1 MKHIFTLLFIGLSL
15 SVAAQNSA
23 LEYIEKYKDIAV
35 RHMDEQGVPA
45 SVILAISMHESAN
58 GNSKIAK
65 YLNNHFGIKGKNS
78 STEIKS
84 SYRGYDSVT
93 DSYLDFMGAMRR
105 NKKFEALFGKY
116 PSYDY
121 YNWVLGIQN
130 GGYAASKLWGT
141 KVLAIIK
148 QYRLYE
154 FDKRPEGSPEGRFM
168 TSGIDA
174 PAVSKSSG
182 PAITVYTVRKGDT
195 LLAIAKKFS
204 LSVKTLMSKNSLS
217 NSKLSIGQKLLL

>member
-1 MKHIFTLLFIGLSL
+1 
-15 SVAAQNSA
+15 
-23 LEYIEKYKDIAV
+23 
-35 RHMDEQGVPA
+35 
-45 SVILAISMHESAN
+45 MHESAN
-58 GNSKIAK
+58 GKSKIAK

-78 STEIKS
+78 SKEINS
-84 SYRGYDSVT
+84 SYRGYESVT

-130 GGYAASKLWGT
+130 GGYAASKLWGS

-154 FDKRPEGSPEGRFM
+154 LDKRPEGAEVGA
-168 TSGIDA
+168 DA
-174 PAVSKSSG
+174 VAE
-182 PAITVYTVRKGDT
+182 PAIAKTTQPGVSIYTVKKGDT

-204 LSVKTLMSKNSLS
+204 SSVKTLMSKNSLS
-217 NSKLSIGQKLLL
+217 NSRLSIGQKLVL

>member
-1 MKHIFTLLFIGLSL
+1 MKHVFTFLFICSGLSAL
-15 SVAAQNSA
+15 AQNSA
-23 LEYIEKYKDIAV
+23 REYIDKYKDIAV
-35 RHMDEQGVPA
+35 RHMEEQGVPA

-84 SYRGYDSVT
+84 SYRGYESVT

-141 KVLAIIK
+141 HVLAIIK
-148 QYRLYE
+148 KYRLYE
-154 FDKRPEGSPEGRFM
+154 FDKRPAGLGEESSVA
-168 TSGIDA
+168 SGI
-174 PAVSKSSG
+174 PVSAVSKSPQS
-182 PAITVYTVRKGDT
+182 AISIYTVKKGDT
-195 LLAIAKKFS
+195 LSGIAKTFS
-204 LSVKTLMSKNSLS
+204 SNVKTLMSKNSLS

>member
-1 MKHIFTLLFIGLSL
+1 MKHFFTLLFIGLSL
-15 SVAAQNSA
+15 SVAAQNTA
-23 LEYIEKYKDIAV
+23 LEYIERYKDIAV

-78 STEIKS
+78 SKEIKS
-84 SYRGYDSVT
+84 AYRGYASVT

-130 GGYAASKLWGT
+130 GGYATSKLWGT
-141 KVLAIIK
+141 RVLAIIK
-148 QYRLYE
+148 KYRLYE
-154 FDKRPEGSPEGRFM
+154 FDKRPEGVQEGDLA
-168 TSGIDA
+168 TAIA
-174 PAVSKSSG
+174 LPTASKSSKKG
-182 PAITVYTVRKGDT
+182 INLYTVRKGDT
-195 LLAIAKKFS
+195 LSAIAKKFS
-204 LSVKTLMSKNSLS
+204 TSVKTLMSKNSLS

>member
-1 MKHIFTLLFIGLSL
+1 MKHLFTLLFISLSL
-15 SVAAQNSA
+15 SAAAQNSA
-23 LEYIEKYKDIAV
+23 LEYIEKYKDMAT
-35 RHMDEQGVPA
+35 RLMDEQGVPA

-58 GNSKIAK
+58 GKSKIAK

-84 SYRGYDSVT
+84 SYRGYESVN

-154 FDKRPEGSPEGRFM
+154 LDKRPVGVDVN
-168 TSGIDA
+168 TDA
-174 PAVSKSSG
+174 LTEPAMAKTTE
-182 PAITVYTVRKGDT
+182 PAISIYTVKKGDT
-195 LLAIAKKFS
+195 LSAIAKKFGS
-204 LSVKTLMSKNSLS
+204 SVKNLMSRNSLS

>member
-1 MKHIFTLLFIGLSL
+1 MKHFFTLLFISLSL

-23 LEYIEKYKDIAV
+23 LEYIEKYKDIAI
-35 RHMDEQGVPA
+35 RNMDEQGVPA

-78 STEIKS
+78 SKEIKS
-84 SYRGYDSVT
+84 SYRGYESVT
-93 DSYLDFMGAMRR
+93 DSYMDFMGAMRR

-130 GGYAASKLWGT
+130 GGYAASKIWGSQ
-141 KVLAIIK
+141 VLAIIK
-148 QYRLYE
+148 KYRLYE
-154 FDKRPEGSPEGRFM
+154 FDKRPESVPEQASV
-168 TSGIDA
+168 TASVTA
-174 PAVSKSSG
+174 PAVSKSYESS
-182 PAITVYTVRKGDT
+182 INIYTVKKGDT
-195 LLAIAKKFS
+195 LSAIAKKFS
-204 LSVKTLMSKNSLS
+204 STVKTLMSKNSLS

>member
-1 MKHIFTLLFIGLSL
+1 MKHFFTLLFISLSL
-15 SVAAQNSA
+15 SVVAQNSA
-23 LEYIEKYKDIAV
+23 LDYIEKYKDIAI

-58 GNSKIAK
+58 GKSKIAK

-78 STEIKS
+78 SKEIKS
-84 SYRGYDSVT
+84 SYRGYESVT

-130 GGYAASKLWGT
+130 GGYAASKLWGS

-154 FDKRPEGSPEGRFM
+154 LDKRPEGAELSAGALAEPIIAK
-168 TSGIDA
+168 TTQ
-174 PAVSKSSG
+174 
-182 PAITVYTVRKGDT
+182 PAISIYTVKKGDT
-195 LLAIAKKFS
+195 LSAIAKKFS
-204 LSVKTLMSKNSLS
+204 SSVKTLMSKNSLS
-217 NSKLSIGQKLLL
+217 NSKLSIGQKLVL

>member
-1 MKHIFTLLFIGLSL
+1 MKPFFTLLLIILSL
-15 SVAAQNSA
+15 SASAQNSPR
-23 LEYIEKYKDIAV
+23 EYIDKYKDIAI
-35 RHMDEQGVPA
+35 RHMNEQGVPA
-45 SVILAISMHESAN
+45 SVILGISMHESAN

-84 SYRGYDSVT
+84 SYRGYESVT

-141 KVLAIIK
+141 HVLAIIK
-148 QYRLYE
+148 KYRLYE
-154 FDKRPEGSPEGRFM
+154 FDKLPEGVVENSPRA
-168 TSGIDA
+168 SAIA
-174 PAVSKSSG
+174 VPAVSKSSQSV
-182 PAITVYTVRKGDT
+182 INIYTVKKGDT
-195 LLAIAKKFS
+195 LSAIAKKFS
-204 LSVKTLMSKNSLS
+204 SNVKTLMSKNSLS

>member
-1 MKHIFTLLFIGLSL
+1 MKHFFTLLFIGLSL
-15 SVAAQNSA
+15 SVAAQNTPR
-23 LEYIEKYKDIAV
+23 EYIEKYKDIAV
-35 RHMDEQGVPA
+35 RHMDDQGVPA

-78 STEIKS
+78 SKEIKS

-93 DSYLDFMGAMRR
+93 DSYVDFMGAMHR

-121 YNWVLGIQN
+121 YNWVLGIEN
-130 GGYAASKLWGT
+130 GGYAASKMWAT
-141 KVLAIIK
+141 RVLAIIK
-148 QYRLYE
+148 KYRLYE
-154 FDKRPEGSPEGRFM
+154 FDKRPGGATKVSVLVPAAAG
-168 TSGIDA
+168 
-174 PAVSKSSG
+174 PAVSKSSE
-182 PAITVYTVRKGDT
+182 PAINIYTVRKGDT
-195 LLAIAKKFS
+195 LSAIAKKFS
-204 LSVKTLMSKNSLS
+204 SSVKTLMSKNSLS